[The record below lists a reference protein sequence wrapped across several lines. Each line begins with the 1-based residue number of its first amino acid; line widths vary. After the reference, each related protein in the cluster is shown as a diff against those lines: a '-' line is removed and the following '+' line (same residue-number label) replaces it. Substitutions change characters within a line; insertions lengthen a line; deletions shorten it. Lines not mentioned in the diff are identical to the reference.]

1 MGLSVSDG
9 RLIRPA
15 DEPTTAKVAFEWRD
29 VYTEA
34 LARSPELRR
43 QKWRIKERELE
54 IIAAKNLLLPRLDAG
69 GYYRLVGL
77 GDQLYNNADPSITGG
92 LAGTSALGVLG
103 TGQFAEWQYGF
114 NLAMPIGFRRE
125 MSQVRHYEMQLA
137 KEKARLQDEELEVS
151 HQMADAIRMLEFNYN
166 LAQTNFNR
174 RVATE
179 KQVAAVQNAFD
190 AQTVTLDLLLN
201 AQQQRADS
209 EIAYYRALVDYVRGI
224 IQVHYRKNS
233 LLEYNNVYLAEGPW
247 PAKAQFD
254 ALRLARQRDASIFLN
269 YGFTRPKVISRGA
282 YKQFAEGP
290 SDQREGAPLTAP
302 GEQTPAGATPE
313 QVPAPT
319 PQPGV
324 APPAN
329 PLPTPDMNQ
338 PGSGDRQADADGPQL
353 EPGAQASA
361 SPGGGE
367 FSWGAIGGLGGGNQA
382 P

>member
-15 DEPTTAKVAFEWRD
+15 DEPTTAKVNFEWRD
-29 VYTEA
+29 IHCEA

-54 IIAAKNLLLPRLDAG
+54 IIAAKNLLMPRLDAG

-77 GDQLYNNADPSITGG
+77 GDQLYNNADPSVVNG
-92 LAGTSALGVLG
+92 LVGTSALGVLG
-103 TGQFAEWQYGF
+103 TGQFAEWQAGF
-114 NLAMPIGFRRE
+114 NFAMPIGFRRE

-137 KEKARLQDEELEVS
+137 KEKSRLQDEELEVS
-151 HQMADAIRMLEFNYN
+151 HQVADAVRMLEFNYN

-179 KQVAAVQNAFD
+179 KQVAAVQVAFD
-190 AQTVTLDLLLN
+190 SNTVTLDLLLN
-201 AQQQRADS
+201 AQQQRADA

-224 IQVHYRKNS
+224 IQVHYRKGS

-254 ALRLARQRDASIFLN
+254 ALRLARQRDASVFLN

-282 YKQFAEGP
+282 YTQFAHGP
-290 SDQREGAPLTAP
+290 SDEPTEPPLASP
-302 GEQTPAGATPE
+302 QEESPAGPTPE
-313 QVPAPT
+313 QVPPAPNG
-319 PQPGV
+319 PVGQP
-324 APPAN
+324 
-329 PLPTPDMNQ
+329 PLDQ
-338 PGSGDRQADADGPQL
+338 P
-353 EPGAQASA
+353 
-361 SPGGGE
+361 PGGSPPG
-367 FSWGAIGGLGGGNQA
+367 GARRLRKPTNRSAIDRREIAGRRSSPMRRSRLRADFPGGISA
-382 P
+382 D